1 MVDVGPVPREMGSSD
16 HSDSPVHRAS
26 TGACFLQSEI
36 DSDFSREDSRHLS
49 SVDVLD
55 RRFIWEVRFPMGIGF
70 PERPSSGAG
79 HYLQLKAKYTLRVA
93 FYRFPLNARGPN
105 FLPF

>member
-1 MVDVGPVPREMGSSD
+1 M
-16 HSDSPVHRAS
+16 HRAS
-26 TGACFLQSEI
+26 TGACFLQFEI

-55 RRFIWEVRFPMGIGF
+55 CRFRWEVQFPMGTGF

-79 HYLQLKAKYTLRVA
+79 PYLQLKAKYAHRVA
-93 FYRFPLNARGPN
+93 FYRFPLNARGHN